1 MLLLSPYFSME
12 IPPVK
17 VPLIAAPPPTR
28 TVAPPPT
35 SGLKAP
41 PILKPEGWEAP
52 RAPQPPF
59 IPPSN
64 DEPGLPVAPEPS
76 EEEQKEGAEDDK
88 DPTREMKPEIPM
100 APFDASTIIE
110 FTVPIIEQPVE
121 IPVPKAEVVITAGTT
136 AAVATVGAT
145 GAAVFAKPLFDQLI
159 KILKPLIKT
168 VLKKLMGKKDVVYP
182 PSVQLELPSQLRFG
196 TNHQEPL
203 RLHRGKPKHKGKK
216 DDKKS
221 HS

>member
-1 MLLLSPYFSME
+1 ME
-12 IPPVK
+12 VPRIK
-17 VPLIAAPPPTR
+17 VPLISAPPPTR
-28 TVAPPPT
+28 NVAPPPT
-35 SGLKAP
+35 SGLKPP
-41 PILKPEGWEAP
+41 PILTPEGWQPPKEP
-52 RAPQPPF
+52 TPPF
-59 IPPSN
+59 IPPGN

-76 EEEQKEGAEDDK
+76 EEEQKEGEEDEK
-88 DPTREMKPEIPM
+88 DPEREMRDAPEIPM
-100 APFDASTIIE
+100 APFDASTVIE

-121 IPVPKAEVVITAGTT
+121 IPVPKPEVVITAGTT

-145 GAAVFAKPLFDQLI
+145 GAAVFAKPLFDQLM

-168 VLKKLMGKKDVVYP
+168 ALKKLMGKKEKTYP
-182 PSVQLELPSQLRFG
+182 DSVPLELPSQLRFG
-196 TNHQEPL
+196 SSHQEPL